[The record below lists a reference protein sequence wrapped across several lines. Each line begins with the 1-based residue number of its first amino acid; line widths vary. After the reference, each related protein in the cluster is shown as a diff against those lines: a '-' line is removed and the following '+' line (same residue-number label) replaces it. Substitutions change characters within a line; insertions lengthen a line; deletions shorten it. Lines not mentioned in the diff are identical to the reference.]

1 MTILK
6 APTAYTLHTKVR
18 LSVNQ
23 ETITSSGTMGHIPL
37 ARLASLSKVLNC
49 ALVSFREPTG
59 GMTGRLFG
67 IAAHNQSIWKEERS
81 ILEGGQWGK

>member
-1 MTILK
+1 MTRLK

-59 GMTGRLFG
+59 GMTGRLLG
-67 IAAHNQSIWKEERS
+67 LPPTTKEY
-81 ILEGGQWGK
+81 GKKREAF